1 MAEENL
7 VQPVAAGKGQ
17 HAIPAQRFLS
27 CVSPICVT
35 KLRPKSVQMAQS
47 GEEPEGAES
56 TPAWAGLLYS
66 AVRLTGWRLHRPVN
80 AS

>member
-27 CVSPICVT
+27 CA
-35 KLRPKSVQMAQS
+35 KLRQKSVQMAQS

-56 TPAWAGLLYS
+56 TPVWAGLPYS
-66 AVRLTGWRLHRPVN
+66 AVRLTG
-80 AS
+80 